1 MGFLCLNTYLPWS
14 AVVQLSAVLPS
25 GLLLLFDEEVHSLC
39 SRTSWPIE
47 KRTLNFNNT
56 LNHLNAES
64 TLSF

>member
-1 MGFLCLNTYLPWS
+1 MGFSVFKHLLALVCSCESISCT
-14 AVVQLSAVLPS
+14 S

-39 SRTSWPIE
+39 SRASWPIE
-47 KRTLNFNNT
+47 KRTQTNT